1 MKKKKYTKKQRVI
14 LSGARSVSVLLF
26 AAVMVIGLFTGS
38 LFFLRPNISA
48 LEKRELTAFPA
59 FSLAGILDGSWFE
72 NVALWYSDT
81 YPGREGLMA
90 MNNSIRNLYGLQ
102 TSEAFY
108 GGGKA
113 DAIPDTDKTADSSS
127 SDSEKKSTKQKFD
140 RTEAP
145 DTFTVTEEVQAQ
157 VMEGLLV
164 KDGGVYGAYYF
175 IKDSADQYVDV
186 LNRAAEELDGI
197 TNVYCMLIPNNSSV
211 MLEDSVMKGLGGSDP
226 KQAAEY
232 YYSSLSGKVT
242 PVPVIDALRDHKDE
256 YLYYRTDHHWSAQG
270 AYYAYLEWCKAKGI
284 DPVPLEERES
294 HTYEP
299 FLGSYYSELKRDD
312 LLADSVTG
320 YVPVGTNEITI
331 YTGDANGNV
340 TFDTANM
347 ESCKG
352 SVFNTSDGYDEYS
365 QYLRF
370 IGGDFGLAVI
380 DNPKISD
387 GTSCMVIK
395 ESYGN
400 ALIPFLVDHYDKIY
414 VVDERYNTGKALQF
428 CKDNKVTDLLIASNM
443 QIAAASSIPPT
454 LDSLLQ

>member
-1 MKKKKYTKKQRVI
+1 MNKNKFTKKQKRI
-14 LSGARSVSVLLF
+14 LSGARSVSVILF
-26 AAVMVIGLFTGS
+26 VVVMVLGLVTGS
-38 LFFLRPNISA
+38 LFFIRPSVSA
-48 LEKRELTAFPA
+48 LEKRQLTAFPA
-59 FSLAGILDGSWFE
+59 FSLDGLLDGSWFE
-72 NVALWYSDT
+72 NVSLWYSDT

-90 MNNSIRNLYGLQ
+90 MNNSIHNLFGLQ

-113 DAIPDTDKTADSSS
+113 DAIPDSDKTAGSSS
-127 SDSEKKSTKQKFD
+127 EDDKKSTRQKFD
-140 RTEAP
+140 RTQAP

-175 IKDSADQYVDV
+175 IQDSADQYVDV
-186 LNRAAEELDGI
+186 LNRAADELDGI

-211 MLEDSVMKGLGGSDP
+211 MLEDSVMKGLGGSAP

-232 YYSSLSGKVT
+232 YSTLSDKVT

-284 DPVPLEERES
+284 EPVTLEERES

-312 LLADSVTG
+312 LVADSVTG

-331 YTGDANGNV
+331 YTGDANGTV
-340 TFDTANM
+340 TFDMDNM
-347 ESCKG
+347 ESYKG

-380 DNPKISD
+380 DNPKIND

-443 QIAAASSIPPT
+443 QIAAAASIPPT
-454 LDSLLQ
+454 LDNLLR